1 MITPTVVD
9 PGRAEDHVRWR
20 PDGGG
25 RPPGERQ
32 AGERGRSA
40 GTVVRRR
47 SFRGSPKLSQ
57 VLPRYTCTVSPGR
70 TSSRRRSS
78 SQDTARGVKP
88 SRSSSCVVSSTASAI
103 VAAGRGQG
111 RHGVVDLV
119 VLPEGARARPDTRGA
134 GGCSGGRR
142 HLPRQNTRRRAH
154 HRCRLAVRAPLHG
167 PARPAGPE
175 DLAQPV
181 HRPTCGSCLGP
192 DRGQFSVP
200 PTARAR
206 RTPGSEPWRCQ

>member
-47 SFRGSPKLSQ
+47 SFRRSPKLSQ

-88 SRSSSCVVSSTASAI
+88 SRSSSCVVSSTASPV

-119 VLPEGARARPDTRGA
+119 VLPEGGPSSTGYARSWWLLRWSSAPSAAEHTTPRPSPLPA
-134 GGCSGGRR
+134 GCSCAASRTCEASRSRR
-142 HLPRQNTRRRAH
+142 P
-154 HRCRLAVRAPLHG
+154 G
-167 PARPAGPE
+167 PARSPP
-175 DLAQPV
+175 DLRQ
-181 HRPTCGSCLGP
+181 L
-192 DRGQFSVP
+192 
-200 PTARAR
+200 
-206 RTPGSEPWRCQ
+206 PGSRSGSVFRAADSTSTANAGF